1 MNLVPKRAEKQEVEV
16 LHATFVNSGVAD
28 VLDVIDHQVLYGRR
42 GTGKTHAL
50 SYLGS
55 EVEARGDIALNIDLR
70 TIGSPDG
77 LLAGDGA
84 PATERAARLLI
95 DLLGQL
101 HNAII
106 EKVLSDETLLD
117 DANFV
122 EKADAVLTAITSV
135 QVRGDVETSTETEAK
150 QSVKDEARLE
160 TSLKA
165 NPAVTASV
173 AAGTQAEDRS
183 LRRETRRGAEKL
195 ALNFSDI
202 AQALRNLA
210 GALSSKRVWL
220 LLDEWSSVPQ
230 DLQPYLAEFLV
241 RCVMPLQRFTVKI
254 AAIEQHARFMLEM
267 DGRRIGI
274 EIGADMGANVNLDD
288 FLV

>member
-1 MNLVPKRAEKQEVEV
+1 MNRALNQVPRRAEKQEIEV

-28 VLDVIDHQVLYGRR
+28 VLDVVDHQVLYGRR

-101 HNAII
+101 HNSIL
-106 EKVLSDETLLD
+106 EKVLGDKTLLD

-122 EKADAVLTAITSV
+122 EKADAVLSAITTV
-135 QVRGDVETSTETEAK
+135 QITGAVETST
-150 QSVKDEARLE
+150 Q
-160 TSLKA
+160 
-165 NPAVTASV
+165 AV
-173 AAGTQAEDRS
+173 GEGRS
-183 LRRETRRGAEKL
+183 TPRRK
-195 ALNFSDI
+195 S
-202 AQALRNLA
+202 
-210 GALSSKRVWL
+210 
-220 LLDEWSSVPQ
+220 
-230 DLQPYLAEFLV
+230 
-241 RCVMPLQRFTVKI
+241 
-254 AAIEQHARFMLEM
+254 
-267 DGRRIGI
+267 
-274 EIGADMGANVNLDD
+274 
-288 FLV
+288 